1 MNQPSSSRFPTNGC
15 YIYDLYIFNNVSFM
29 AVISFQVNFIRATHG
44 NSKNEIEKQYLQ
56 QHFSTEKRSVAISY
70 NREHVL
76 LKKLI
81 LQNNDKSSE
90 THYRLIVIN
99 GVYATRHVTHSI
111 IY

>member
-1 MNQPSSSRFPTNGC
+1 MKLIMLWTN
-15 YIYDLYIFNNVSFM
+15 
-29 AVISFQVNFIRATHG
+29 ATKEAIRLG
-44 NSKNEIEKQYLQ
+44 GG
-56 QHFSTEKRSVAISY
+56 
-70 NREHVL
+70 

-90 THYRLIVIN
+90 THYRLVVIN